1 MIFCPPIRPC
11 QRDNVAAELLADML
25 LLSSSLED
33 LSSFARNIQP
43 GSRGE
48 SFQRLVRLDNI
59 LDARLGVLEVFDVPG
74 KHGKSFVRHGGGRWN
89 FRKPAPGD
97 RLGGRPV
104 IRGPGVWTGHA
115 FQSLVGH
122 PGSLRSCLASIMPAG
137 ASRNIEMPR
146 ASNSDLSLGLPE
158 FPESQARD
166 RFYQPTK
173 RAISGSANPRLPIT
187 ASPARIA
194 ENIGWRYQGA
204 KAPSPNFMTVS
215 RSAWRCLR
223 RSSL

>member
-74 KHGKSFVRHGGGRWN
+74 KHGKSFVRHGGGRWGTVG
-89 FRKPAPGD
+89 FQETRTRRQA
-97 RLGGRPV
+97 
-104 IRGPGVWTGHA
+104 RGPAGNSRPRRLDWACLSISRWTPRKLAIVSGVDH
-115 FQSLVGH
+115 
-122 PGSLRSCLASIMPAG
+122 
-137 ASRNIEMPR
+137 ASR
-146 ASNSDLSLGLPE
+146 SLPE
-158 FPESQARD
+158 HRD
-166 RFYQPTK
+166 ATGFKFGSVVSVPG
-173 RAISGSANPRLPIT
+173 IS
-187 ASPARIA
+187 
-194 ENIGWRYQGA
+194 
-204 KAPSPNFMTVS
+204 
-215 RSAWRCLR
+215 
-223 RSSL
+223 